1 MPDNPMS
8 GKAGNTTRLNYMLSY
23 FNESRELD
31 VTFVSLRDWGMWK
44 KEEEALFHEKFPN
57 IHLRLLNKKYKKS
70 FFKYLFLY
78 KIPYLFKRNSI
89 DTTSYILRKEFS
101 DIVKESFFDIVLIS
115 YATWGRLGSKVPSES
130 YKIIDTHDFITAQ
143 SRHKST
149 IGKLFQDEISI
160 LKQYDNIWTYS
171 VEEEYI
177 FDQFTNKE
185 VTLMPVSF
193 PDNFNNK
200 APEYK
205 YDIVYVASDNP
216 HNIKGIQWFLKEVL
230 PLLKN
235 VKIHIVGKIGKAIAE
250 DYPNVIKYGMVDD
263 LQEFYNHAKVAI
275 CPMLSGTGVKI
286 KVLEAL
292 SYGLPIVTSRRG
304 VDGLV
309 NKKNNGCLV
318 SQDPVEFS
326 EAILKLMSDDVFYE
340 KVKQQGICYF
350 KENHNSEIEKEILD
364 SIFYKTYE
372 EKNLS

>member
-1 MPDNPMS
+1 MKKKVLYFMPDNPMS

-23 FNESRELD
+23 FNENEALD

-44 KEEEALFHEKFPN
+44 KEEEILFHEKFPN
-57 IHLRLLNKKYKKS
+57 IQLHLLDKKYKKS
-70 FFKYLFLY
+70 FLKYLFLY
-78 KIPYLFKRNSI
+78 KIPYLFKKNSI

-101 DIVKESFFDIVLIS
+101 EIIKKSAFDFALIS
-115 YATWGRLGSKVPSES
+115 YATWGRLVNEVSDST
-130 YKIIDTHDFITAQ
+130 YTIIDTHDFITAQ
-143 SRHKST
+143 SRHKRT

-177 FDQFTNKE
+177 FDQFTDKK

-193 PDNFNNK
+193 PDHFIDVK
-200 APEYK
+200 KEFK
-205 YDIVYVASDNP
+205 YDILYVASDNP

-230 PLLKN
+230 PLLNN
-235 VKIHIVGKIGKAIAE
+235 VKIHIIGKIGKAIAE

-263 LQEFYNHAKVAI
+263 LQEFYNHAKIAI

-292 SYGLPIVTSRRG
+292 SYGLPVVTNRRG
-304 VDGLV
+304 VDGLI

-326 EAILKLMSDDVFYE
+326 KAIHQLMNDEVFYE
-340 KVKQQGICYF
+340 NVKKQGICYF
-350 KENHNSEIEKEILD
+350 KENHNSKIEKEILD
-364 SIFYKTYE
+364 SIF
-372 EKNLS
+372 L

>member
-1 MPDNPMS
+1 MPDNPLS

-23 FNESRELD
+23 FNENRELD
-31 VTFVSLRDWGMWK
+31 VTFVSLKDWGMWK
-44 KEEEALFHEKFPN
+44 KEEETLFHEKFPN
-57 IHLRLLNKKYKKS
+57 IQLRLLNKKYKKN
-70 FFKYLFLY
+70 FLKYLFLY

-101 DIVKESFFDIVLIS
+101 VIVKKSDLDIVLIS
-115 YATWGRLGSKVPSES
+115 YATWGRLGNAVPSGA

-143 SRHKST
+143 NRHKHA
-149 IGKLFQDEISI
+149 IGKLLQDEISI

-177 FDQFTNKE
+177 FDQFTNKK

-193 PDNFNNK
+193 PENFSEK
-200 APEYK
+200 KHEFK
-205 YDIVYVASDNP
+205 YDILYVASDNP

-235 VKIHIVGKIGKAIAE
+235 VKIHIIGKIGKAIAE

-263 LQEFYNHAKVAI
+263 LQEFYNHAKIAI

-292 SYGLPIVTSRRG
+292 SYGLPVVTNRRG
-304 VDGLV
+304 VDGLI

-326 EAILKLMSDDVFYE
+326 KAIHQLMNDEVFYGNI
-340 KVKQQGICYF
+340 KMQGMRYF
-350 KENHNSEIEKEILD
+350 KENHNSKIEKEILD
-364 SIFYKTYE
+364 SIF
-372 EKNLS
+372 L

>member
-1 MPDNPMS
+1 MRKKVLYFMPDNPVS

-23 FNESRELD
+23 FNKNKDLD
-31 VTFVSLRDWGMWK
+31 VTFISLKDWGMWQ

-57 IHLRLLNKKYKKS
+57 IKLHLLNKKYKGN

-78 KIPYLFKRNSI
+78 KIPYIFKRNSI
-89 DTTSYILRKEFS
+89 DTTSYILKKEFS
-101 DIVKESFFDIVLIS
+101 EIIKTSAFDVVLIS
-115 YATWGRLGSKVPSES
+115 YATWGKLIDEVPSGAC
-130 YKIIDTHDFITAQ
+130 KIIDTHDFITAQ
-143 SRHKST
+143 SRGKRT

-177 FDQFTNKE
+177 FDQFTNKK

-193 PDNFNNK
+193 PENFSEK
-200 APEYK
+200 ESEFK
-205 YDIVYVASDNP
+205 YDILYVASDNP
-216 HNIKGIQWFLKEVL
+216 HNIKGIHWFLKEVL

-235 VKIHIVGKIGKAIAE
+235 VKIHIIGKIGKAIAE

-263 LQEFYNHAKVAI
+263 LQEFYNHAKIAI

-292 SYGLPIVTSRRG
+292 SYGLPVVTNRRG
-304 VDGLV
+304 VDGLI

-318 SQDPVEFS
+318 GQDPVEFS
-326 EAILKLMSDDVFYE
+326 KAIHQLMDDDAFYE
-340 KVKQQGICYF
+340 SMREQAQCYF
-350 KENHNSEIEKEILD
+350 KENHNAEIEEEILN
-364 SIFYKTYE
+364 SIF
-372 EKNLS
+372 L

>member
-1 MPDNPMS
+1 MRKKLLYFMPDNPLS

-23 FNESRELD
+23 FNENRDLE

-44 KEEEALFHEKFPN
+44 KEEETLFHERFPN
-57 IHLRLLNKKYKKS
+57 IQLCLLNKKYKKN

-101 DIVKESFFDIVLIS
+101 RIVKKSDFDVVLIS
-115 YATWGRLGSKVPSES
+115 YATWGRLGSIVPSGG

-143 SRHKST
+143 SRHKYS

-177 FDQFTNKE
+177 FDQFTNKK
-185 VTLMPVSF
+185 VTLMPVAF
-193 PDNFNNK
+193 PENFTNK
-200 APEYK
+200 VTEFK
-205 YDIVYVASDNP
+205 YDIIYVASDNP

-235 VKIHIVGKIGKAIAE
+235 VKVHIIGKIGKTIAE
-250 DYPNVIKYGMVDD
+250 DFPNVIKYGIVDD
-263 LQEFYNHAKVAI
+263 LQEFYSHARIAI
-275 CPMLSGTGVKI
+275 CPMMSGTGVKI

-292 SYGLPIVTSRRG
+292 SYGLPVVTNRRG
-304 VDGLV
+304 VDGLI

-318 SQDPVEFS
+318 SQDPKEFS
-326 EAILKLMSDDVFYE
+326 EFIHQLMNDDVFYE

-350 KENHNSEIEKEILD
+350 RENHNLKIEKEILD
-364 SIFYKTYE
+364 SIF
-372 EKNLS
+372 L

>member
-23 FNESRELD
+23 FNENRDLD

-44 KEEEALFHEKFPN
+44 KEEETLFYEKFPN
-57 IHLRLLNKKYKKS
+57 IQLHLLDKKYKKS
-70 FFKYLFLY
+70 FIKYLFLY
-78 KIPYLFKRNSI
+78 KIPYLFKKNSI

-101 DIVKESFFDIVLIS
+101 DIIKKSTFDFAIIS
-115 YATWGRLGSKVPSES
+115 YATWGRLINELSDST
-130 YKIIDTHDFITAQ
+130 YTIIDTHDFITAQ
-143 SRHKST
+143 SRHKCT

-177 FDQFTNKE
+177 FDQFTNKK

-193 PDNFNNK
+193 PENLSEKKTEF
-200 APEYK
+200 K
-205 YDIVYVASDNP
+205 YDILYVASDNP

-230 PLLKN
+230 PLLNN
-235 VKIHIVGKIGKAIAE
+235 VKVHIIGKIGKAIAE
-250 DYPNVIKYGMVDD
+250 DYPNVIKYGIVDD
-263 LQEFYNHAKVAI
+263 LQEFYNHARVAI

-292 SYGLPIVTSRRG
+292 SYGLPVVTNRRG
-304 VDGLV
+304 VDGLI

-318 SQDPVEFS
+318 SQNPVEFS
-326 EAILKLMSDDVFYE
+326 KAIHQLMNDHVFYE
-340 KVKQQGICYF
+340 NVKMQGICYF
-350 KENHNSEIEKEILD
+350 KENHNPKIEKEILD
-364 SIFYKTYE
+364 SIFYKIYE
-372 EKNLS
+372 EKNFN